1 MGLTKKAEKSRIYN
15 AKMNIVIG
23 LISQLVTLVCG
34 FIIPRLIIKNYGS
47 IQYGATTSIAQFL
60 GYISL
65 LEGGV
70 SGVARA
76 ALYKPLA
83 DNDSERINGI
93 ITEIQAFFRKIGY
106 IFIIYVIILAVFF
119 RSISHATDL
128 EWSFTFFLV
137 LSISIS
143 TFAQYFI
150 GISYSVFLQ
159 AAQKAYITYYASIVT
174 ILLNTVATIL
184 LVRLGADL
192 VIVKLVSSII
202 FVIKP
207 IWFLSYVRKNYK
219 IDKTISI
226 KTNALNQKWIALGQH
241 IAYYLHSNT
250 DVAILT
256 IFTNLAYVAVYAVY
270 HMIIFS
276 IQSITQSF
284 SNGME
289 AVFGDMLAKDEHE
302 KLQRTFR
309 LYETMISLITIIMFS
324 TTCIMIVPFIK
335 LYTRDLTDAN
345 YIEPVFAYVLTFA
358 SVVFCL
364 RLPYHSIIIA
374 AGHFQQT
381 KLGAYGEAIINI
393 VSSIIFVK
401 LYGLVGVAIGTVL
414 ATTFRFLYYV
424 MYISSNIIK
433 QDIRLFGKRVFIN
446 TITFA
451 ICLIIGNVLCGAIF
465 KENYLRWIL
474 SAVLVF
480 LTSFII
486 TFSIYYFAYRNEC
499 RNAISLI
506 ARRMAKSNG

>member
-1 MGLTKKAEKSRIYN
+1 MAKKADESRVYN
-15 AKMNIVIG
+15 AKMNIAIG

-47 IQYGATTSIAQFL
+47 IQYGATTSIGQFL

-83 DNDSERINGI
+83 DNDTDRISGI
-93 ITEIQAFFRKIGY
+93 VSEIQAFFMKIGF
-106 IFIIYVIILAVFF
+106 IFIGYVLILAVFF
-119 RSISHATDL
+119 KTISHATDL
-128 EWSFTFFLV
+128 EWGFTFFLV

-150 GISYSVFLQ
+150 GITYSVFLQ

-174 ILLNTVATIL
+174 ILLNTVATVI
-184 LVRLGADL
+184 LVRLGSNL

-202 FVIKP
+202 FVIRP
-207 IWFLSYVRKNYK
+207 IWFWWYVKRNYK
-219 IDKTISI
+219 IHKTISV
-226 KTNALNQKWIALGQH
+226 KTNALNQKWTALGQH

-270 HMIIFS
+270 HMIIYS
-276 IQSITQSF
+276 MQSITQSF

-289 AVFGDMLAKDEHE
+289 AVFGDMLAKGERE
-302 KLQRTFR
+302 KLQWTFS
-309 LYETMISLITIIMFS
+309 LYETIISIITIILFT
-324 TTCIMIVPFIK
+324 TTCVTIVPFIS

-345 YIEPVFAYVLTFA
+345 YIEPLFAYVLSFA
-358 SVVFCL
+358 SVIFCL

-381 KLGAYGEAIINI
+381 KYGAYGEAVINI
-393 VSSIIFVK
+393 VTSILFVK

-424 MYISSNIIK
+424 VYISRNIIGQEK
-433 QDIRLFGKRVFIN
+433 KVFKKRALIN
-446 TITFA
+446 TTAF
-451 ICLIIGNVLCGAIF
+451 VLCLLVGNTLCELIF
-465 KENYLRWIL
+465 KENYVYWVIT
-474 SAVLVF
+474 AVVVFFSSLV
-480 LTSFII
+480 I
-486 TFSIYYFAYRNEC
+486 TVLLYYFTYKQEC
-499 RNAISLI
+499 KNAISLI
-506 ARRMAKSNG
+506 TRRIKRSNG